1 MNEILH
7 FYLLGNCAGEVAE
20 ELYWIIPPEYDTV
33 ATSGRII
40 PPELSNIWGRVKI

>member
-7 FYLLGNCAGEVAE
+7 FYLLGNCTREVAE

-33 ATSGRII
+33 ASSVQII
-40 PPELSNIWGRVKI
+40 PPELSNICGREKI